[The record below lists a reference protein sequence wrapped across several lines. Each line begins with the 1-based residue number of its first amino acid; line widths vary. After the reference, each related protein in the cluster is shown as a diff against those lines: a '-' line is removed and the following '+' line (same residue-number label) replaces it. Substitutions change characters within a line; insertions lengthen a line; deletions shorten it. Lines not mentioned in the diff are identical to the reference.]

1 MTRLEPWFSS
11 VGKDHSAIGWLKW
24 MESSDGLVGHGLTKA
39 IDVPPDFTNRKLSYF
54 LSSSTVPRQIFS
66 MNLHHES
73 FCPNPEFLANLYYG
87 MIVGITLFWTLV
99 WLESHNLQS

>member
-39 IDVPPDFTNRKLSYF
+39 IDVPSDFTNRKLSYF
-54 LSSSTVPRQIFS
+54 LSSSTVPRPNIFNEPASRIILPKSGIFGKSLLRNDCWDYIILNLS
-66 MNLHHES
+66 MTWES
-73 FCPNPEFLANLYYG
+73 
-87 MIVGITLFWTLV
+87 
-99 WLESHNLQS
+99 